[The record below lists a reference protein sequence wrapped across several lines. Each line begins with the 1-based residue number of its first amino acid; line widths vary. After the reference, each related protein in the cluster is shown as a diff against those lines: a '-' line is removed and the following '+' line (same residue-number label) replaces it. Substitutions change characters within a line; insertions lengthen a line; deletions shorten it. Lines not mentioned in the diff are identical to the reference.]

1 MDKLVLYKVADS
13 FFIIFHSVL
22 ICFNLFGWIP
32 KALRKWNL
40 FSLMLTTFSW
50 FILGIFYGFGYCF
63 LTDWHWR
70 VRDKLGYATDSNSY
84 IHFLIAEVTGSS
96 IDENLVDAGTVIF
109 FFAACAISIYLTIRD
124 KMQK

>member
-40 FSLMLTTFSW
+40 FSLILTTFSW

-63 LTDWHWR
+63 LTDWHWE
-70 VRDKLGYATDSNSY
+70 VRECRPALRSPGCNAK
-84 IHFLIAEVTGSS
+84 
-96 IDENLVDAGTVIF
+96 
-109 FFAACAISIYLTIRD
+109 
-124 KMQK
+124 